1 MARRRAN
8 FIDQI
13 VDAAV
18 DTAFDRAE
26 VFVEKVREQ
35 QVRSVP
41 EERTRTASI
50 CASCQQTYSVENMQM
65 LDPRNQ
71 YGICRK
77 CWGFLWE
84 SGKLRL
90 RALAQKTIHNATGP
104 RPAQPPAPKRVPPWE
119 MLGISAD
126 ATEEDVK
133 KAFRREAALC
143 HPDGIPAG
151 TPTDERDR
159 LKKRYLDLVNAK
171 DAMLKVRREPTG

>member
-1 MARRRAN
+1 MARRRGL
-8 FIDQI
+8 IDQI
-13 VDAAV
+13 ADAVV

-26 VFVEKVREQ
+26 DFVEKVREQ

-41 EERTRTASI
+41 EERLRTAST
-50 CASCQQTYSVENMQM
+50 CAACQQAYSVENMQM

-77 CWGFLWE
+77 CWAFLWE

-90 RALAQKTIHNATGP
+90 RAIAEKTIHNATGTAP
-104 RPAQPPAPKRVPPWE
+104 QAAPVPKRVPPWE
-119 MLGISAD
+119 VLGISSD

-143 HPDGIPAG
+143 HPDAIPAG
-151 TPTDERDR
+151 TPTAERDR